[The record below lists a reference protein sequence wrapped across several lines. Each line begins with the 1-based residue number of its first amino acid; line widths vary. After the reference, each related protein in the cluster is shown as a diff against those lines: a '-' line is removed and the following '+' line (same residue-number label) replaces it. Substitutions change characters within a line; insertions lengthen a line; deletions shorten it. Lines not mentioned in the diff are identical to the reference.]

1 MQEERSKDPGLNRLG
16 IPARTRPPRV
26 AKQGFRPV
34 SGLTQTVDW
43 TVEGQ
48 PSQAVRL
55 SGYNDPENLFKVC
68 CASALLR

>member
-34 SGLTQTVDW
+34 SGLTQTV
-43 TVEGQ
+43 
-48 PSQAVRL
+48 
-55 SGYNDPENLFKVC
+55 
-68 CASALLR
+68 ALDSRRVSLPKPCGPVT